1 MEMRKDG
8 IRKQDT
14 RTYRR
19 WYLGYG
25 GEKEPDDT
33 LINEDPIRKSVSI
46 TSSENRRHRTCVQ
59 SRRAK

>member
-33 LINEDPIRKSVSI
+33 LINEDPIRKAVST
-46 TSSENRRHRTCVQ
+46 TSSENH
-59 SRRAK
+59 